1 MITAQERFDKLLWQT
16 AFETVYSDYVPLPED
31 CKDYQEFFE
40 KVSTWYEEAPEREH
54 IRCPLVLTE
63 DGDTPWMCETYPDFW
78 NDYEALRDTFDTEC
92 TSLKFFIERNWQLL
106 VEVFGNTQT

>member
-1 MITAQERFDKLLWQT
+1 MIAAKDRFDKLLWQT

-54 IRCPLVLTE
+54 TRCPLVLTE
-63 DGDTPWMCETYPDFW
+63 DGDTPWICEAYSGFR
-78 NDYEALRDTFDTEC
+78 NDYEALLEAFGTEC
-92 TSLKFFIERNWQLL
+92 ASLKFFIERNWQLL
-106 VEVFGNTQT
+106 VEVFGDTQT

>member
-16 AFETVYSDYVPLPED
+16 AFETVYSDYVPLPEG

-40 KVSTWYEEAPEREH
+40 KISMWYEEDPGRYP

-63 DGDTPWMCETYPDFW
+63 DGDTPWMCDAYTGFW
-78 NDYEALRDTFDTEC
+78 NDYEALREAFDTEC
-92 TSLKFFIERNWQLL
+92 ASLRFFIERNWQLL
-106 VEVFGNTQT
+106 VEVFGNIQT